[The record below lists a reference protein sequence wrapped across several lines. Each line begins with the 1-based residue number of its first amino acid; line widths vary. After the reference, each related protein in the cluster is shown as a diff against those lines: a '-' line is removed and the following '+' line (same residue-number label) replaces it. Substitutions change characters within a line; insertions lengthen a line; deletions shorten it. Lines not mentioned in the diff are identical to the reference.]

1 VKITKSQLKQII
13 QETLEETYA
22 SDHGLEASFFS
33 DQPGAW
39 GETPVEHQP
48 ELEFLFSAAKG
59 KDKEEFILANAKL
72 LQAYDKLAASG
83 KDREAQK
90 VLATIKQKWTAFT
103 KPKMKPPGAAASKG
117 PSLGGLS
124 APKSKRLDINELKQI
139 IQEELESALKEV
151 AIVLGDKE
159 DLGKAGPWPVKD
171 VSTPKKAKDEFSK
184 LTKSVQKEEEAVE
197 EYGRYG
203 GRDQAGDL
211 TRRLMDYRY
220 VVGTRGFN
228 DLEDAKREYQS
239 LGGDEGIYDKH
250 YYGRDQGDWIIKSK
264 WNR

>member
-1 VKITKSQLKQII
+1 MKITKSQLKQII

-22 SDHGLEASFFS
+22 SQHGLEASFFS

-103 KPKMKPPGAAASKG
+103 KPKMKPPSPAASASKG

-124 APKSKRLDINELKQI
+124 APKSKRLSINELKQI
-139 IQEELESALKEV
+139 IQEELESSLKEI

-159 DLGKAGPWPVKD
+159 ELEKTGPWPVKD
-171 VSTPKKAKDEFSK
+171 VSTSKKAKDEFSK
-184 LTKSVQKEEEAVE
+184 LAKSVQKEEEAV
-197 EYGRYG
+197 
-203 GRDQAGDL
+203 
-211 TRRLMDYRY
+211 
-220 VVGTRGFN
+220 
-228 DLEDAKREYQS
+228 
-239 LGGDEGIYDKH
+239 DEGGPYGTSASRPAGPSYAGRTSANPTGKFYIGAPFTGVEYNTFEEAEAAAYPYDRIYDSEGNWKVK
-250 YYGRDQGDWIIKSK
+250 I
-264 WNR
+264 